1 MRTFEEL
8 NVRTR
13 LLDERAAADDI
24 LRKVEERAD
33 ATLAGW
39 VR

>member
-13 LLDERAAADDI
+13 LLDERAAADEI
-24 LRKVEERAD
+24 LRKIEERAD
-33 ATLAGW
+33 EMLAGW
-39 VR
+39 TR